1 MIGQIGRGLVLRAT
15 FTYLEII
22 FGGAS
27 ISASIHIA
35 LDSDTD
41 SYDDNNPPQPKS
53 RGATVKSKKGMH
65 TKRNLRGTCIL
76 TLCNYTR

>member
-1 MIGQIGRGLVLRAT
+1 MIGQIARGLVLRAT

-41 SYDDNNPPQPKS
+41 SYEDNPPQPKS

-65 TKRNLRGTCIL
+65 TKRNLRGTCIFV
-76 TLCNYTR
+76 CNYTR